1 MVFDWPVI
9 QPWQVG
15 DVSITLLSDY
25 FKVVSALDFEI
36 SDAFVDHYIYCGY
49 EMHFHP
55 WKKKL
60 DMKNYIIE
68 LIFLK
73 YFKRK
78 CTYVNPY
85 KHLGITKMLIL
96 FRFKGN
102 IAITDFDS
110 NIDFLRRSK
119 QYHINLPFII
129 EILNSF
135 KYPFNKAFINLIM
148 NDYVR
153 NEYYWYFL
161 FRSYTEPYPYN
172 VVFNIL
178 LEDLEPS
185 NFNLFGKFG
194 LPSFWIFANGH
205 SKINW
210 LIFRQSDI
218 RTLFHVFCLPEYTY
232 SFDFDTESYLED
244 FDYYFNLYANIFYL
258 KFNSL
263 LTHNFEFSFIFMGL
277 WFFFIVYLFHSSILE
292 NLTHSFIFNKLNTSN
307 FFFIKYKNFIEVFK
321 KNRRRRGLKRIYFR
335 FYRMNFCKKLCWT
348 FKNFFTVSMYLKKMG
363 YEPGFFPAYK
373 EIWKD

>member
-1 MVFDWPVI
+1 
-9 QPWQVG
+9 
-15 DVSITLLSDY
+15 
-25 FKVVSALDFEI
+25 
-36 SDAFVDHYIYCGY
+36 
-49 EMHFHP
+49 
-55 WKKKL
+55 
-60 DMKNYIIE
+60 
-68 LIFLK
+68 
-73 YFKRK
+73 
-78 CTYVNPY
+78 
-85 KHLGITKMLIL
+85 MLIL

-205 SKINW
+205 SKIN
-210 LIFRQSDI
+210 
-218 RTLFHVFCLPEYTY
+218 
-232 SFDFDTESYLED
+232 
-244 FDYYFNLYANIFYL
+244 
-258 KFNSL
+258 
-263 LTHNFEFSFIFMGL
+263 
-277 WFFFIVYLFHSSILE
+277 
-292 NLTHSFIFNKLNTSN
+292 
-307 FFFIKYKNFIEVFK
+307 
-321 KNRRRRGLKRIYFR
+321 
-335 FYRMNFCKKLCWT
+335 
-348 FKNFFTVSMYLKKMG
+348 
-363 YEPGFFPAYK
+363 
-373 EIWKD
+373 